1 MRGLRSGCGNIP
13 VMVSQRSIP
22 TRMDEAAQRVA
33 WKWNWL
39 RQSLVESARGFAEMA
54 VRSADASAA
63 RSWSDLEARF
73 LQVAGELAATLRATA
88 LPRVHIHRPLQ
99 WYFCRHLEAAELAEP
114 QTLIALSRVVLRRLM
129 EWTTDENQS
138 GDFSDQLEAEVGKCR
153 ALADE
158 LSARLETGASDG
170 EVNNRLARLREVDL
184 SVSHELRPFEDALWQ
199 LPGLGRSRDVAVA
212 EDGSERVA

>member
-1 MRGLRSGCGNIP
+1 MHEVVWDCGSILA
-13 VMVSQRSIP
+13 MVSQRSIP
-22 TRMDEAAQRVA
+22 TRTDEAAQRVA

-39 RQSLVESARGFAEMA
+39 RQSLVESARSFAGMA

-73 LQVAGELAATLRATA
+73 LQVAGELAATLRAA
-88 LPRVHIHRPLQ
+88 GLPQVHIHRPLQ

-114 QTLIALSRVVLRRLM
+114 QTLIALSRVVLRRLV

-138 GDFSDQLEAEVGKCR
+138 GDFRDQLEAEVDKCR

-158 LSARLETGASDG
+158 LSARLEAGSSDE
-170 EVNNRLARLREVDL
+170 EVNARLARLREVDRC
-184 SVSHELRPFEDALWQ
+184 VCHDLRPFEDALWQ
-199 LPGLGRSRDVAVA
+199 LPGLGRSRDVAVDA
-212 EDGSERVA
+212 DELVA